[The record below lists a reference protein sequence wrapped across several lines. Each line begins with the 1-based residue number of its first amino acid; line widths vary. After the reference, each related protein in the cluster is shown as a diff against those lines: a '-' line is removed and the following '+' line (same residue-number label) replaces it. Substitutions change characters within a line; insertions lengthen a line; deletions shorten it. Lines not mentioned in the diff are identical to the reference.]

1 MKFKTLLLAS
11 ALCFSNAA
19 FAQVIE
25 KPASKDLSIS
35 VYNNDLALVRDIR
48 SVDFKQGLNTVAF
61 EGVASSI
68 KPASVMIQGER
79 IRVLE
84 QNYDFA
90 LLTPSNIL
98 EKSIGQTVKTV
109 RVNPATGKREFDQ
122 AKLISYQQGNP
133 VLLFDYGVEPNFD
146 GQVVIEKLPEDLSQ
160 KPTLAAK
167 ISSLQSEAK
176 DITLAYLTNGI
187 SWKTNYVAG
196 IKDDKTLDLTGWVS
210 ITNNSGVAYE
220 NAKVQLIA
228 GVVNQVP
235 EYQAVSRGVMKAM
248 AYNDSFSMA
257 NESIAFDAVEQES
270 FSAYQ
275 LYTLPNRTS
284 IQNKQTKQMTL
295 IEQTDVKYEKEGRLH
310 SRLYLNGDHSSSF
323 KKAHPEMYYILKNEQ
338 ESNLGIPLPQGTV
351 RFYENDSKGNLQFI
365 GENNIKQTAK
375 GEKLELRLGEMF
387 DVFVGGKSKDA
398 RKVSEKI
405 VSTLNG
411 RCPRYKVTKAYD
423 CEVTFHNGGDKESV
437 VVFEQYLNTPNTKFL
452 NESMKGATSQE
463 NPSLYEWR
471 VELKADEEKTLTF
484 TAEVTQEEQRCN

>member
-1 MKFKTLLLAS
+1 
-11 ALCFSNAA
+11 
-19 FAQVIE
+19 
-25 KPASKDLSIS
+25 
-35 VYNNDLALVRDIR
+35 
-48 SVDFKQGLNTVAF
+48 
-61 EGVASSI
+61 
-68 KPASVMIQGER
+68 
-79 IRVLE
+79 LE

-90 LLTPSNIL
+90 LLTPSNII
-98 EKSIGQTVKTV
+98 EKSVGQMVKTV

-122 AKLISYQQGNP
+122 ARLISYQQGRP
-133 VLLFDYGVEPNFD
+133 VLLFNYGVEPNFD
-146 GQVVIEKLPEDLSQ
+146 GQIVVEKLPEDLSQ
-160 KPTLAAK
+160 KPTLAAQ
-167 ISSLQSEAK
+167 ISSSQAKSK

-235 EYQAVSRGVMKAM
+235 EYQRARM
-248 AYNDSFSMA
+248 AYKVAGAYTDSVNAVML
-257 NESIAFDAVEQES
+257 ESATVEQES

-284 IQNKQTKQMTL
+284 IQNNQTKQMTL

-323 KKAHPEMYYILKNEQ
+323 KNAHPDMYYILKNEQ
-338 ESNLGIPLPQGTV
+338 ESNLGIPLPQGTI

-387 DVFVGGKSKDA
+387 DVFVGGKSSDA
-398 RKVSEKI
+398 RKISDTVI
-405 VSTLNG
+405 STLQG
-411 RCPRYKVTKAYD
+411 RCPRYKITKAYD

-452 NESMKGATSQE
+452 NENMKGAFSQE

-471 VELKADEEKTLTF
+471 INLNADEEKTLTF
-484 TAEVTQEEQRCN
+484 TAEVTTEEQRCN

>member
-11 ALCFSNAA
+11 TLCFANSA
-19 FAQVIE
+19 FAQSIE

-35 VYNNDLALVRDIR
+35 IYNNDLALVRDIR
-48 SVDFKQGLNTVAF
+48 SVDFKQGLNTVAL

-68 KPASVMIQGER
+68 KPASVMITGDR
-79 IRVLE
+79 IKVLE

-90 LLTPSNIL
+90 LLTPQNII
-98 EKSIGQTVKTV
+98 EKTVGEIVKTV

-122 AKLISYQQGNP
+122 AKLISYQQGKP

-146 GQVVIEKLPEDLSQ
+146 GQIVLEKLPEDLSQ

-167 ISSLQSEAK
+167 ISSLQSEKK

-196 IKDDKTLDLTGWVS
+196 IKNDEKLDLTGWVS

-220 NAKVQLIA
+220 NVKVQLIA

-235 EYQAVSRGVMKAM
+235 EYQSMSRGVMMKAM
-248 AYNDSFSMA
+248 AYSDSFVA
-257 NESIAFDAVEQES
+257 DNAAAGAIEQES

-284 IQNKQTKQMTL
+284 IQNNQTKQMAL

-310 SRLYLNGDHSSSF
+310 SRLYLNGDNSSSF
-323 KKAHPEMYYILKNEQ
+323 KKAHPDMYYILNNEQ

-387 DVFVGGKSKDA
+387 DVFVSGKSSDA
-398 RKVSEKI
+398 RKISDTVI
-405 VSTLNG
+405 STLQG
-411 RCPRYKVTKAYD
+411 KCPRYKITKAYD
-423 CEVTFHNGGDKESV
+423 CEVVFHNGGDQNSA
-437 VVFEQYLNTPNTKFL
+437 VVFEQHLNTPNTKFL
-452 NESMKGATSQE
+452 QENIKGEVSKE

-471 VELKADEEKTLTF
+471 INLKADEEKTLTF

>member
-1 MKFKTLLLAS
+1 MKFKILLLAS
-11 ALCFSNAA
+11 TFCFAGA
-19 FAQVIE
+19 VFAQPIE
-25 KPASKDLSIS
+25 KPVSKDLSIS
-35 VYNNDLALVRDIR
+35 IYNNDLALIRDIR
-48 SVDFKQGLNTVAF
+48 TVDFKQGLNTIAF

-68 KPASVMIQGER
+68 KPASVMIMGER
-79 IRVLE
+79 IKVLE

-90 LLTPSNIL
+90 LLTPSNII
-98 EKSIGQTVKTV
+98 EKSVGEIVKTV
-109 RVNPATGKREFDQ
+109 RVNPATGKKEFDQ
-122 AKLISYQQGNP
+122 AKLISYQQASP
-133 VLLFDYGVEPNFD
+133 VLLFDYGVETNFD
-146 GQVVIEKLPEDLSQ
+146 GQIVVEKLPEDLSQ

-167 ISSLQSEAK
+167 ISSLQSEIK
-176 DITLAYLTNGI
+176 NITLAYLTNGI

-235 EYQAVSRGVMKAM
+235 EYQSMPRGVMKAM
-248 AYNDSFSMA
+248 AYNDALSMA
-257 NESIAFDAVEQES
+257 TEGTVEQES

-284 IQNKQTKQMTL
+284 IQNNQTKQTAL
-295 IEQTDVKYEKEGRLH
+295 IEKMGVKYEKEGRLH

-338 ESNLGIPLPQGTV
+338 ESNLGIPLPQGTF

-365 GENNIKQTAK
+365 GENSIRQTAK

-387 DVFVGGKSKDA
+387 DVFVGGKSNNA
-398 RKVSEKI
+398 RKISETI
-405 VSTLNG
+405 VSTSTG

-423 CEVTFHNGGDKESV
+423 CEVTFHNGGDKEAV
-437 VVFEQYLNTPNTKFL
+437 VVFEQYLNTPNTRFL
-452 NESMKGATSQE
+452 KESQKGETSKD

-471 VELKADEEKTLTF
+471 IELNADEEKTLTF
-484 TAEVTQEEQRCN
+484 TAEVTTEEQRCN